1 MNLYTILWLPY
12 ILSMYYVYIY
22 IYAVYMLSTCYLYA
36 SCMLHIDYLY
46 AISMQ
51 SNFHSIFLRAV
62 IHLYFPMIGHV
73 HIIHF
78 TVFICYNI

>member
-1 MNLYTILWLPY
+1 
-12 ILSMYYVYIY
+12 
-22 IYAVYMLSTCYLYA
+22 MLSTCYLYA

-51 SNFHSIFLRAV
+51 SIFHSIFLRAV

-78 TVFICYNI
+78 SLYMLQYIVVFQQPSILYYLVKGA